1 MTDTELYIVY
11 ELIEYDDKK
20 YDIRLERL
28 TNKIIITNVYE
39 YNTDND
45 ITDNLTKVELSVL
58 KKILEF
64 ELGLI

>member
-45 ITDNLTKVELSVL
+45 ITENLTKVELSVL